1 MRSFQVQ
8 LSDSFKQCQS
18 VIRNDIKELG
28 IQVLSDRQFTHE
40 IAVGTTLP
48 LNRKNECKIENLF
61 G

>member
-18 VIRNDIKELG
+18 VIRNNIKELG

-40 IAVGTTLP
+40 IAVGTTLA